1 LPDYYRSASV
11 FVIPTL
17 EDNWSLVVPEAMAS
31 GLPVLSSVYNGCYP
45 EYVTEDNGWV
55 FDPLNSM
62 DFEEKLIK
70 SYHNSKLKQMGAKS
84 REIISNYKP
93 MDAADSIIKAIKSII

>member
-1 LPDYYRSASV
+1 MDHKRINMIIKSKDLGLTNVYFIGKVDYDNLPNYYQSADV

-31 GLPVLSSVYNGCYP
+31 GLPILSSVYNGCYP

-55 FDPLNSM
+55 FDPLDSS
-62 DFEEKLIK
+62 DFVE
-70 SYHNSKLKQMGAKS
+70 
-84 REIISNYKP
+84 
-93 MDAADSIIKAIKSII
+93 